1 MKIVFMLLFWIALN
15 SAPVHSAVVQDVTS
29 LIEVGH
35 NEPGKDNK
43 QQQRHDTTIILI
55 QPNILTLSFNGSSSD
70 DLLPTAFPDIST
82 ANLTLP
88 NKSAGCITGCVAV
101 TMDPP
106 KAARDT
112 ADIIMVMMFSLW
124 IVFAFAVLIFCGFC
138 YCRRHAQNDQLFES
152 PGFDEG
158 LQSYV
163 LATFAHAQRIARLIK
178 RKEKL
183 AELELQKTEM
193 VREVHALLVYQ

>member
-1 MKIVFMLLFWIALN
+1 MGFVLMLLFWIVLN
-15 SAPVHSAVVQDVTS
+15 SASVHSVVVQHVTP
-29 LIEVGH
+29 LIEVGR
-35 NEPGKDNK
+35 NVQGKDHK
-43 QQQRHDTTIILI
+43 QQERHDNTIILI
-55 QPNILTLSFNGSSSD
+55 QPNILTLSFNGSSTD
-70 DLLPTAFPDIST
+70 DLLPTAFPDLST
-82 ANLTLP
+82 ANLSLP
-88 NKSAGCITGCVAV
+88 NKSTDCITGCVAV

-112 ADIIMVMMFSLW
+112 ADMIMVMMFSLW
-124 IVFAFAVLIFCGFC
+124 IVFAVAVLIFCGFC

-152 PGFDEG
+152 PGFDEA

-163 LATFAHAQRIARLIK
+163 LATFAHAQRIARLTK

-193 VREVHALLVYQ
+193 VCEVHALLAYQ